1 MASEWGKQEAHKL
14 LILGLVFAERYDNER
29 ALDLFTE
36 ALSHNPSLVAA
47 HMAVGLTYGQLEAYA
62 EMLSA
67 FREAIN
73 LSPLTL
79 RIAIVQRPKEVALI
93 HRILNPPDP
102 SPPNE
107 AFITTMPSEF
117 EKAGN
122 LVRAGMDY
130 IAEARD
136 EEAIEALEQSLRLD
150 QQSHFAISLLALAYL
165 LLWGRSM
172 SNNSTDNADSVLCEI
187 APDIA
192 KLLFRNRG

>member
-1 MASEWGKQEAHKL
+1 MASEWGKKEAHKL
-14 LILGLVFAERYDNER
+14 LVLGLVFAERYDNER

-47 HMAVGLTYGQLEAYA
+47 HVEMGMTYGQLEAYA
-62 EMLSA
+62 EMLST

-73 LSPLTL
+73 LNALTL
-79 RIAIVQRPKEVALI
+79 RIAIIERPKEVALI
-93 HRILNPPDP
+93 QRILNPPDP

-107 AFITTMPSEF
+107 ALITTMPAEF

-130 IAEARD
+130 IAEGCD
-136 EEAIEALEQSLRLD
+136 EKAIEALEQSLRLD
-150 QQSHFAISLLALAYL
+150 PQSQFAISLLALAYL
-165 LLWGRSM
+165 LLWGRNM

-192 KLLFRNRG
+192 KLLFRSRG

>member
-1 MASEWGKQEAHKL
+1 MASEWGKKEAQKL
-14 LILGLVFAERYDNER
+14 LILGLVFADRYDNER
-29 ALDLFTE
+29 ALDLFIE
-36 ALSHNPSLVAA
+36 ALSHNPFLVEA
-47 HMAVGLTYGQLEAYA
+47 HVALGMTYGQLEAYA
-62 EMLSA
+62 EMFST

-102 SPPNE
+102 PQLNE
-107 AFITTMPSEF
+107 AFITTMPAEF

-130 IAEARD
+130 IAEGRD

-150 QQSHFAISLLALAYL
+150 PQSQYAISLLALAYL
-165 LLWGRSM
+165 LLWGR
-172 SNNSTDNADSVLCEI
+172 NISTDPTDKVDSVLCAI
-187 APDIA
+187 VPDMA
-192 KLLFRNRG
+192 EMLFRNGI